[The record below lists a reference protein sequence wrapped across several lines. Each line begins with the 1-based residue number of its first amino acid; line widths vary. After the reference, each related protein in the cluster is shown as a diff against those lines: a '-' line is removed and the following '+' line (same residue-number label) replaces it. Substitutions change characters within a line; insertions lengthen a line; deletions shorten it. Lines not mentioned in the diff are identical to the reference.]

1 MKKII
6 KKFALFALFSTLILA
21 SCKKET
27 PEPEK
32 KQYTITYFADLPP
45 VGQFKVITY
54 SVKGYAY
61 TDTIYSDQ
69 FSITFNMESG
79 DILSLNADCNITTP
93 NETVHVAIKVDGA
106 TTSYQ
111 TINGTGQQTAYCYYK
126 LP

>member
-45 VGQFKVITY
+45 VGQLKVITY
-54 SVKGYAY
+54 AVKGYVY
-61 TDTIYSDQ
+61 TDTTYSDQ

-93 NETVHVAIKVDGA
+93 IETVHVAIKVDGS

-111 TINGTGQQTAYCYYK
+111 TINGTGQ
-126 LP
+126 

>member
-32 KQYTITYFADLPP
+32 KKYTITYFADLPP

-54 SVKGYAY
+54 GVKGYVY
-61 TDTIYSDQ
+61 TDTTYSDQ
-69 FSITFNMESG
+69 FYITLNMESG
-79 DILSLNADCNITTP
+79 DILSLDANCNITTP
-93 NETVHVAIKVDGA
+93 SEAVHVEIKVDGNA
-106 TTSYQ
+106 TSYQ
-111 TINGTGQQTAYCYYK
+111 TVAGTGNQTAYCYYK